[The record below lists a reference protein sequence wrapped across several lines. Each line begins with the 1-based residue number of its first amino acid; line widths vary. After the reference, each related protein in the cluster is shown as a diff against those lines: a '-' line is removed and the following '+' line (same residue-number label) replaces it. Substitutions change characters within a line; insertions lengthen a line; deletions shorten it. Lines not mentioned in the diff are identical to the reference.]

1 MTVSNRPMNDWF
13 KGIKKTDDDYA
24 EKKKARLAELKAAEP
39 AFRVLKT
46 LLERDID
53 NRRSSQV
60 SNQRY
65 EEPQW
70 AYKQADLN
78 GSIREI
84 ERILKMLPLE
94 G

>member
-1 MTVSNRPMNDWF
+1 MSISKKPVNDWF
-13 KGIKKTDDDYA
+13 KGIKKSDPDYQ
-24 EKKKARLAELKAAEP
+24 EKKEARIAELKAAEP
-39 AFRVLKT
+39 ALRVLKM
-46 LLERDID
+46 LLERDIES
-53 NRRSSQV
+53 RRSSQI

-65 EEPQW
+65 DEPQW

>member
-1 MTVSNRPMNDWF
+1 MTVSNKPMNDWF